1 MAEKLR
7 NKYQEA
13 LKERDMSLY
22 EVKRIRHDFD
32 SYVQENDQVNLKKNI
47 YNLNVFI
54 DFYITQF
61 FCFRTSFV

>member
-22 EVKRIRHDFD
+22 EAKRIRHDFD
-32 SYVQENDQVNLKKNI
+32 LYVQENDQVISKPKQFINRNFKGC
-47 YNLNVFI
+47 VFI
-54 DFYITQF
+54 KG
-61 FCFRTSFV
+61 